1 MEKPKKSLGQ
11 NFLIDPN
18 TIRKIVESGK
28 LNNHNLI
35 EIGPGTGNLTNE
47 LIKSKNKK
55 ITLIEKDKLLYNKLK
70 LKFTNN
76 TNIEIVNSDILK
88 VNLEKLVKKNTIIF
102 GNLPYNI
109 SSQILISLIKFENW
123 LPKYTRLILMFQKE
137 MADRIIAKRNTKNY
151 GRLSVIVNH
160 RLDIIESFHISRN
173 CFFPKPKVE
182 STLLVFQPKK
192 IEGCKIK
199 DIKNL
204 EKITNFFFNSKR
216 KMINKKFKSLFKDFD
231 LIAKEL
237 NINLSSRPSELSPL
251 QYCKIT
257 EYFENLT

>member
-28 LNNHNLI
+28 INNHNLI

-109 SSQILISLIKFENW
+109 SSQILISLIKF
-123 LPKYTRLILMFQKE
+123 
-137 MADRIIAKRNTKNY
+137 
-151 GRLSVIVNH
+151 SSH
-160 RLDIIESFHISRN
+160 
-173 CFFPKPKVE
+173 
-182 STLLVFQPKK
+182 
-192 IEGCKIK
+192 
-199 DIKNL
+199 
-204 EKITNFFFNSKR
+204 
-216 KMINKKFKSLFKDFD
+216 LF
-231 LIAKEL
+231 
-237 NINLSSRPSELSPL
+237 
-251 QYCKIT
+251 
-257 EYFENLT
+257 